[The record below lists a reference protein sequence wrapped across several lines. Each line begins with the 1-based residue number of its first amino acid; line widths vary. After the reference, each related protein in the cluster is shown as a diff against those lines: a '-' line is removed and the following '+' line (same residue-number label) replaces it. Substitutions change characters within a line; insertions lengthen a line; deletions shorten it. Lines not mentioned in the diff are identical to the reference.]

1 MFVLPPAAETTVKLW
16 LPSMACRGRQCYDNF
31 ISLFG
36 LLVKKTIKLKLTAL
50 KQAIKRL
57 YLFDFMSVVT
67 FCVCFF
73 NLLTTINIIVIQT
86 SVFNDSKQYLLKYT
100 FTIG

>member
-1 MFVLPPAAETTVKLW
+1 M
-16 LPSMACRGRQCYDNF
+16 
-31 ISLFG
+31 
-36 LLVKKTIKLKLTAL
+36 KKFD
-50 KQAIKRL
+50 
-57 YLFDFMSVVT
+57 LFDFMSGIM

-73 NLLTTINIIVIQT
+73 NLLATINIIVIQT

>member
-1 MFVLPPAAETTVKLW
+1 VLVEAVSVTTTLY
-16 LPSMACRGRQCYDNF
+16 LCSCF
-31 ISLFG
+31 SLRR
-36 LLVKKTIKLKLTAL
+36 LIKLTAL
-50 KQAIKRL
+50 KQLMKKFD
-57 YLFDFMSVVT
+57 LFDFMSGIM

-73 NLLTTINIIVIQT
+73 NLLATINIIVIQT